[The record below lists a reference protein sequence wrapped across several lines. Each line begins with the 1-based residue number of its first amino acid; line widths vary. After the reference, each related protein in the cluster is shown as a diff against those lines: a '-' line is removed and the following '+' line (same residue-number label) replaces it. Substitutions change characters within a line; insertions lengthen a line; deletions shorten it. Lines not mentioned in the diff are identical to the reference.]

1 MRHFTPPARP
11 AAPLLATGPL
21 DAADYLALRIAAAG
35 HKLDTFARA
44 VIAIQDH
51 GRPVPAERP
60 TVEESRLRFRQMR
73 NDVALATRHGAR
85 LRDAALLDVIAAV
98 IPFDPAVYR
107 QLAGEP
113 ADRHPAVCRGCGCSG
128 NDPCIAEHDG
138 AEHVCRTAIR
148 GLCTHCVERGA
159 ASAKVA
165 A

>member
-1 MRHFTPPARP
+1 MTDLPQSLPNNPCEASAFAR
-11 AAPLLATGPL
+11 LVQRKQ
-21 DAADYLALRIAAAG
+21 ALRVERAAARG
-35 HKLDTFARA
+35 RWNTWYQALDTQQKAR
-44 VIAIQDH
+44 V
-51 GRPVPAERP
+51 
-60 TVEESRLRFRQMR
+60 
-73 NDVALATRHGAR
+73 DVALATRHGAR

-159 ASAKVA
+159 ASAKA
-165 A
+165 AA